1 MLLPNDPNSV
11 EAQSSQAKCNGNFI
25 SGQNTFPAPLC
36 RGFVAFALMGLF
48 FALQNQ
54 AVKSKPLY
62 LWIFYGCL
70 LEEARTMIADAPPKL
85 FTTVLIA
92 GLFWGSEPK
101 FLLFSKEW
109 SSLTQS
115 TTFGQ
120 TSASSAEAKGSSNIG
135 VISQTLACFFIIWPK
150 GNWQNE
156 YNHHST
162 RQFDNQTNKRLRDHP
177 LNVTVK

>member
-25 SGQNTFPAPLC
+25 SRQNRFPALLC

-70 LEEARTMIADAPPKL
+70 LGEARTMIADAPPNCL
-85 FTTVLIA
+85 QPPSLP

-101 FLLFSKEW
+101 FSLVSKEW
-109 SSLTQS
+109 RTQS
-115 TTFGQ
+115 TTLGR
-120 TSASSAEAKGSSNIG
+120 TSASSAEAIGSSSNG
-135 VISQTLACFFIIWPK
+135 VISQTLAWFWFDLAQRELTKWI
-150 GNWQNE
+150 Q
-156 YNHHST
+156 ST
-162 RQFDNQTNKRLRDHP
+162 RQFDDQTNETLRETP
-177 LNVTVK
+177 LKVTVK